1 MEVAVARTACMSRMS
16 THKRHEVVLQRA

>member
-16 THKRHEVVLQRA
+16 THKRHGVVLQRA